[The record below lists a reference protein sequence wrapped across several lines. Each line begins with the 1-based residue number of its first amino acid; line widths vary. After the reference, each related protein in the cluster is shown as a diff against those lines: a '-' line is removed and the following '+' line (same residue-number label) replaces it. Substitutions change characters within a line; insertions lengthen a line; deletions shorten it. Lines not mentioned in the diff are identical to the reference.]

1 MMKKNNLLAP
11 GPTPIPDSVRQALA
25 EPIFHHRTPQ
35 YRKIFAGVSERLK
48 GVFLTKNPVYS
59 FAGSGTAAMEAA
71 LINFHS
77 AGDEILVIESGK
89 FSERFTEIAKAFG
102 LKPQVLAVTWGE
114 GVNPEKVREL
124 LKAHPAIRSVCVQ
137 LCETSTAVLHDI
149 RALGAMVSGTPALL
163 IVDGISGLGAD
174 RLETDA
180 WGVDLVIAGSQK
192 ALMLPPG
199 LAFLSV
205 SEKAKKRIV
214 ESKLPR
220 FYLDLRLYEK
230 AMKDQDTPFTPAI
243 GLVVGLEKSL
253 DLIEAEGIQ
262 NVFKRC
268 EQLGE
273 LTRGLFKS
281 LGLEIFSKAPSA
293 AVSAALMPH
302 GVDGEKVVNRMRDEK
317 GVTLA
322 GGQGAL
328 KGKVVRV
335 AHMGAIRKPDIEA
348 GIRVLA
354 ETLREMEVKIG

>member
-1 MMKKNNLLAP
+1 MKKNLLLAP
-11 GPTPIPDSVRQALA
+11 GPTPIPDAVRHALS

-48 GVFLTKNPVYS
+48 GVFLTKNPVYT

-71 LINFHS
+71 LVNFHS
-77 AGDEILVIESGK
+77 AGEEILVIEGGK
-89 FSERFTEIAKAFG
+89 FAERYTEIAKAFG
-102 LKPQVLAVTWGE
+102 LKPHVLQVTWGE

-124 LKAHPAIRSVCVQ
+124 LKAHPAIQAVCVQ
-137 LCETSTAVLHDI
+137 LCETSTAVLNDI
-149 RALGAMVSGTPALL
+149 RALGEVVSPTQALL

-205 SEKAKKRIV
+205 SEKAKK
-214 ESKLPR
+214 KMAKANLPR

-243 GLVVGLEKSL
+243 GLVIGLEKSL

-273 LTRGLFKS
+273 YTRGLFKS

-293 AVSAALMPH
+293 TVSAALMPK
-302 GVDGEKVVNRMRDEK
+302 GIDGEKVTNVMRDEK

-328 KGKVVRV
+328 KGKIVRV
-335 AHMGAIRKPDIEA
+335 AHMGAIRKPDIDE
-348 GIRVLA
+348 GVRVLA
-354 ETLREMEVKIG
+354 ETLREMEVKVG